1 MHKGGIMGLVAKLS
15 WFITALAALNIGLA
29 AAGLFD
35 FFSMEFLL
43 SQPGL
48 RMGLQYFVGFMGAF
62 SLFGIV
68 MHTMYCKPGKCDC
81 M

>member
-1 MHKGGIMGLVAKLS
+1 MHKGGIMGLLAKLA
-15 WFITALAALNIGLA
+15 WIVTGLAALNIGLA

-43 SQPGL
+43 TQPGL
-48 RMGLQYFVGFMGAF
+48 RMGLQYFVGLMGAY
-62 SLFGIV
+62 SIFGAV
-68 MHTMYCKPGKCDC
+68 MHIMYCKSGKCEC